1 LCAREAVVVVFV
13 VVRVSSGRPEELDD
27 REEETVFGSSS
38 TKRGIS
44 PKIRPSFFEVR
55 TRTLRSRDERVFEVG
70 GGGGN
75 AIARGYDEV
84 ILVCLILDVGGIYLD
99 G

>member
-1 LCAREAVVVVFV
+1 MTGRLNDNEPLRRCGWGYTYR
-13 VVRVSSGRPEELDD
+13 RQCLGLRPRSGAYH
-27 REEETVFGSSS
+27 
-38 TKRGIS
+38 